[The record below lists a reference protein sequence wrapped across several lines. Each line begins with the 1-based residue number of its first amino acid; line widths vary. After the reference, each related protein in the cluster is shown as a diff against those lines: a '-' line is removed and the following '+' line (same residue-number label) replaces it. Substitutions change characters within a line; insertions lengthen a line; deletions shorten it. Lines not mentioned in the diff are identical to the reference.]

1 MKICLN
7 KLDGTYSIDIRLV
20 ALRIHYGDAPR
31 DGYHCCALPCYRDE
45 RGRVHH
51 LHCHVCN
58 HCDARSCHRGGHVND
73 RFAHYHVCECD
84 YDVRSL
90 PLPHGDLLHEFVPHF
105 CACD

>member
-1 MKICLN
+1 
-7 KLDGTYSIDIRLV
+7 
-20 ALRIHYGDAPR
+20 
-31 DGYHCCALPCYRDE
+31 
-45 RGRVHH
+45 
-51 LHCHVCN
+51 
-58 HCDARSCHRGGHVND
+58 VND